1 MGLIIPNLNGGYN
14 KFGGGYMSD
23 GKGNA
28 TKIGGMYW
36 SDGKGH
42 TQKIYSS
49 FLPTGQSL
57 YSIPT
62 GYNGFFLSGDSGVTD
77 ISGFKSIA
85 GASTIQ
91 LMKPIDKCKNGVQVN
106 VFQRGLLQY
115 NTADKYQGLYD
126 PNPPFSAKSILIPK
140 GSLTGS
146 ISFGMTSD
154 VNETYLVAQGS
165 IKASGDILQFTTGG
179 YNFMGQFDS
188 DQGWAFWAITSIV
201 SY

>member
-1 MGLIIPNLNGGYN
+1 MGLYVQGG
-14 KFGGGYMSD
+14 KKVGGMYMAD
-23 GKGNA
+23 GKGDYK
-28 TKIGGMYW
+28 KIGGMYW
-36 SDGKGH
+36 SDGKGQ

-62 GYNGFFLSGDSGVTD
+62 GYNGFFLSGYSSVAD

-91 LMKPIDKCKNGVQVN
+91 LMQPIDKCKNGVQVN
-106 VFQRGLLQY
+106 VFQRGLFQY

-154 VNETYLVAQGS
+154 VHEANLVAHGS
-165 IKASGDILQFTTGG
+165 IKASGDILRLTTDRN
-179 YNFMGQFDS
+179 NFMGQYDNDS
-188 DQGWAFWAITSIV
+188 GWIFWAITSIV

>member
-1 MGLIIPNLNGGYN
+1 MGLYVQDGKKVGGM
-14 KFGGGYMSD
+14 YMAD
-23 GKGNA
+23 GKGIGK
-28 TKIGGMYW
+28 KIGGMYW
-36 SDGKGH
+36 SDGKGQ

-62 GYNGFFLSGDSGVTD
+62 GYNGFFLSGNSGVAD
-77 ISGFKSIA
+77 INGFKSIA

-91 LMKPIDKCKNGVQVN
+91 LMQPIDKCKNGVQVN
-106 VFQRGLLQY
+106 VFQRGLFQY
-115 NTADKYQGLYD
+115 DTADKYHGLYD

-154 VNETYLVAQGS
+154 VHEANLVVHGS
-165 IKASGDILQFTTGG
+165 IKTSGDILRFTSGS
-179 YNFMGQFDS
+179 NKFMGQFHS
-188 DQGWAFWAITSIV
+188 DTGWSFWAITSIV

>member
-1 MGLIIPNLNGGYN
+1 MGLYVQGG
-14 KFGGGYMSD
+14 KKVGGMYMAD
-23 GKGNA
+23 GKGDYK
-28 TKIGGMYW
+28 KIGGMYW
-36 SDGKGH
+36 SDGKGQ
-42 TQKIYSS
+42 TEKIYSS

-57 YSIPT
+57 YSIPI
-62 GYNGFFLSGDSGVTD
+62 GYNGFFLSGDSGLTD
-77 ISGFKSIA
+77 ISRFKSIA

-91 LMKPIDKCKNGVQVN
+91 LMQPIDKCKNGVQVN
-106 VFQRGLLQY
+106 VFQRGLFQY
-115 NTADKYQGLYD
+115 TTADNHNGLYD
-126 PNPPFSAKSILIPK
+126 PNPPLSAKSILIPK

-154 VNETYLVAQGS
+154 VHETNVVVHGS

-179 YNFMGQFDS
+179 NNFMGQFDS